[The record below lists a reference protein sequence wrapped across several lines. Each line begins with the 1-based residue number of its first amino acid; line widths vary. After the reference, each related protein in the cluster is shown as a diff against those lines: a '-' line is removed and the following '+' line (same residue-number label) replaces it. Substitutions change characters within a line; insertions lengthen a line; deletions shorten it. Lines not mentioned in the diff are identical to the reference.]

1 MKFASTIFKGLIYV
15 LYSFFFISQDAVK
28 EHFSTFGTVTKI
40 SMEKSETSKEETTLS
55 SLFALVT
62 FDNRIEAERVSYLIV
77 LSFHETI

>member
-55 SLFALVT
+55 LFALVT

>member
-55 SLFALVT
+55 LFALVT

-77 LSFHETI
+77 LSFHGTI